1 METRLPASWPVQT
14 APDRIADFCKMLT
27 WTGLLLAGALY
38 IVSIFGPLGLF
49 SPSGAP
55 IWSFAAS
62 SNFLYR
68 LLAVN
73 GANTHH
79 EPSARHDEKV
89 G

>member
-1 METRLPASWPVQT
+1 VETKLPIRSPAQ
-14 APDRIADFCKMLT
+14 AALDRGADFCKTLT